1 MKEKKLA
8 GLRGKK
14 TSSTVGRDTKHGDTN
29 RNDDFGVIGA
39 DGDSEN
45 WDWSQSDDSDLA
57 TLRLEEEGF
66 KSRSRI
72 PEIRAWYCLEE
83 EGFNSGLV
91 LQGDQESQKNALI
104 ELMATFFSG
113 PTIQDRFKD
122 AFGYGTD
129 LQEQI
134 VGIELGPNG
143 INVTVT
149 PEFEDFYK
157 GLKPKEQTAIQ
168 DEIREQ
174 FNSLHKK
181 GVSQYKANHK
191 EHGQVDDIYREAS
204 KFDRSLKRS
213 SRFNPISS
221 KHEKLV
227 GAELGQIAELEAA
240 LKADQEKMDSL
251 GKKFDKLQ
259 QKVEKAVENDATMRN
274 TGWSERFVKEQIK
287 EAIKDSPELSAE
299 RRKYEGIK
307 REHDAIKL
315 EGQELVAKEKSI
327 ALSKIELNAQQEK
340 LAEQNQNL
348 DKGIGALVNAG
359 MMPRSTSLLTKL
371 GNELERTGMGG
382 EGLVSDLKTSL
393 TTLKD
398 TNHQDRQGRVLG
410 EAFEGLT
417 KSLALIEVLAKDQ
430 DVGKKVQSMAKEIN
444 KQLEQITKGAT
455 EVVNLEKDIRTRVTQ
470 ANDQVEEYREKRS
483 EFGER
488 VEAFSEKLENLSIN
502 DIRQRVGD
510 IKAAVLDKVTEAL
523 NTKKG
528 QIAQKVENALV
539 APDGADVAH
548 TDRKEGVM
556 NKGIK
561 TNLEAL
567 KKALEQDPE
576 AADAL
581 NNKGTKMDN
590 KYGNARPT
598 NAADPART
606 TGDND
611 RNR

>member
-39 DGDSEN
+39 DGDSRN

-83 EGFNSGLV
+83 EGFNSDLV

-104 ELMATFFSG
+104 KLMATFFSG
-113 PTIQDRFKD
+113 PTIQDRFD
-122 AFGYGTD
+122 YGTD
-129 LQEQI
+129 IAAELQEQI

-149 PEFEDFYK
+149 PDFEGFYK
-157 GLKPKEQTAIQ
+157 GLNPKEQTAIQ
-168 DEIREQ
+168 DAIREQ
-174 FNSLHKK
+174 FNSLHKE
-181 GVSQYKANHK
+181 GVKQYKDTHK
-191 EHGQVDDIYREAS
+191 EHGGVDDIYKAAKS
-204 KFDRSLKRS
+204 FDRTLKRS

-221 KHEKLV
+221 KHEDLV
-227 GAELGQIAELEAA
+227 GAELGQIAELEAT

-274 TGWSERFVKEQIK
+274 TGLSERFVKEQIK
-287 EAIKDSPELSAE
+287 EAIRDNPELSAE
-299 RRKYEGIK
+299 RRTYEGIK

-371 GNELERTGMGG
+371 ENELANTGMDR
-382 EGLVSDLKTSL
+382 EGLVRDLKTNL

-398 TNHQDRQGRVLG
+398 MNHQERQGEALG
-410 EAFEGLT
+410 EAFNGLT
-417 KSLALIEVLAKDQ
+417 KSLALIEVLATEKG
-430 DVGKKVQSMAKEIN
+430 VGKKVQSMAKEVTA
-444 KQLEQITKGAT
+444 QLKQITTDAV
-455 EVVNLEKDIRTRVTQ
+455 EVVKLEKDIDKRTEQTQ
-470 ANDQVEEYREKRS
+470 AQEEVYQAKRNN
-483 EFGER
+483 FNER
-488 VEAFSEKLENLSIN
+488 VKDFSEKLDNLSIN
-502 DIRQRVGD
+502 NIRQRVGD

-523 NTKKG
+523 DAKKD
-528 QIAQKVENALV
+528 QIAQKVENALG
-539 APDGADVAH
+539 APDGADVA
-548 TDRKEGVM
+548 DRQGGGM
-556 NKGIK
+556 NQNIDK
-561 TNLEAL
+561 NLQAL
-567 KKALEQDPE
+567 KAALKQDPE

-611 RNR
+611 RNL